1 MCGSF
6 SLTSSLER
14 LQPRLRGSLP
24 PGLSSHYSG
33 RDQVLPGQPVLLCRH
48 DQGRPETALALWG
61 LLPAWARDPSAARR
75 SILARRPILARSE
88 TVAEKASFRGPW
100 RHHRAL
106 VPADAFFEKG
116 RRFGRRDGQ
125 PFWLGG
131 LWERWLGADGSEF
144 DSCCLLTT
152 AANALVAPVH
162 PRMPVVIADHQAEA
176 WLLAQDGPALR
187 ALQPLLAP
195 WDPAAWQLIP
205 AAGAHAS
212 RQLSLL

>member
-1 MCGSF
+1 MSDQTIQPPP
-6 SLTSSLER
+6 SER
-14 LQPRLRGSLP
+14 RSGGAAAAYVMLAFVMAFWAGNSIIGRAVRDDIP
-24 PGLSSHYSG
+24 PL
-33 RDQVLPGQPVLLCRH
+33 
-48 DQGRPETALALWG
+48 ALALLRWSG
-61 LLPAWARDPSAARR
+61 ALLVLAPFAVGRIVAERRLILEAWR
-75 SILARRPILARSE
+75 SILLLGFLG
-88 TVAEKASFRGPW
+88 VACFNALLYSGL
-100 RHHRAL
+100 RH
-106 VPADAFFEKG
+106 
-116 RRFGRRDGQ
+116 
-125 PFWLGG
+125 
-131 LWERWLGADGSEF
+131 
-144 DSCCLLTT
+144 TT

>member
-1 MCGSF
+1 M
-6 SLTSSLER
+6 
-14 LQPRLRGSLP
+14 
-24 PGLSSHYSG
+24 
-33 RDQVLPGQPVLLCRH
+33 
-48 DQGRPETALALWG
+48 
-61 LLPAWARDPSAARR
+61 
-75 SILARRPILARSE
+75 
-88 TVAEKASFRGPW
+88 AEKASFRGPW

-176 WLLAQDGPALR
+176 WLMAQDGPALR

>member
-75 SILARRPILARSE
+75 SILARSE

-131 LWERWLGADGSEF
+131 LWERWLGADGS
-144 DSCCLLTT
+144 
-152 AANALVAPVH
+152 
-162 PRMPVVIADHQAEA
+162 
-176 WLLAQDGPALR
+176 
-187 ALQPLLAP
+187 
-195 WDPAAWQLIP
+195 
-205 AAGAHAS
+205 
-212 RQLSLL
+212 

>member
-48 DQGRPETALALWG
+48 DQGRPETGLALWG
-61 LLPAWARDPSAARR
+61 LLPAWARDPSA
-75 SILARRPILARSE
+75 ARRPILARSE

-176 WLLAQDGPALR
+176 WRLALDGPALR

-195 WDPAAWQLIP
+195 WDPAAWQLMP

>member
-1 MCGSF
+1 MCGRF

-33 RDQVLPGQPVLLCRH
+33 RDQVLPGEPVLLCRQ
-48 DQGRPETALALWG
+48 DQGRIETALALWG
-61 LLPAWARDPSAARR
+61 LLPAWARDPAT
-75 SILARRPILARSE
+75 ARRPILAHSE

-125 PFWLGG
+125 PIWLGG

-162 PRMPVVIADHQAEA
+162 PRMPVVIEDHQAEA

-195 WDPAAWQLIP
+195 WDPAGWQLIP

>member
-33 RDQVLPGQPVLLCRH
+33 RPQVLPGEPVLLCRQ
-48 DQGRPETALALWG
+48 DQGRIETALALWG
-61 LLPAWARDPSAARR
+61 LLPAWARDPAT
-75 SILARRPILARSE
+75 ARRPILARSE
-88 TVAEKASFRGPW
+88 TVGAKASFRGPW

-131 LWERWLGADGSEF
+131 LWERWLGSDGSEF

-205 AAGAHAS
+205 AAGAHTS